1 MSYVAPHPAHLVAAG
16 MPAFPMPPGVTAHVI
31 PQAPPSLPPQHH
43 LQQVQM
49 SGQGLPMLP
58 NAPLPPSM
66 LAAEPKPNKRKK
78 SYAKQTGAVSSSTSA
93 AVALH
98 VNRGAPSTNG
108 RPLPP
113 PAAPLPAALPAAGGE
128 DVKLDTL
135 FAVKDKCEFCDYVCD
150 KRDRMRRHVRS
161 MHYNY
166 KPFACDQC
174 PFTTGR
180 KDKLKRHVECVHCD
194 VKPYKCEF
202 CTHRS
207 GRKDKIKEHEQSVH
221 YGIKGRP
228 KKKYKK
234 KTKAERDA
242 TAAAQVVHALVMG
255 HQQPLPPQA
264 PPAPASAAPQHL
276 VLKPESQENFVVV
289 NLPDFA

>member
-1 MSYVAPHPAHLVAAG
+1 MSYIAPHPAHLVAAG

-43 LQQVQM
+43 LQQQM
-49 SGQGLPMLP
+49 QVSGQGLPILP
-58 NAPLPPSM
+58 NAPLPQSM
-66 LAAEPKPNKRKK
+66 LADVKPNKRKK
-78 SYAKQTGAVSSSTSA
+78 SYAKQTTAAAAASSSTAA
-93 AVALH
+93 AVLQ
-98 VNRGAPSTNG
+98 VNRSASALTNG
-108 RPLPP
+108 RPPPALPP
-113 PAAPLPAALPAAGGE
+113 GSE
-128 DVKLDTL
+128 DMKLDTL

-180 KDKLKRHVECVHCD
+180 KDKLKRHMECVHCD

-221 YGIKGRP
+221 YGIKARP

-234 KTKAERDA
+234 KTKAEKDNA
-242 TAAAQVVHALVMG
+242 AAAAQVVHALVTG
-255 HQQPLPPQA
+255 HHQPLPQA
-264 PPAPASAAPQHL
+264 PPASTAPQHL
-276 VLKPESQENFVVV
+276 VLKPESQDNFVVV
-289 NLPDFA
+289 NLPDFT

>member
-1 MSYVAPHPAHLVAAG
+1 MSYVAPAHLVAAS

-43 LQQVQM
+43 LQQHMQL

-66 LAAEPKPNKRKK
+66 LGGDVKPNKRKK
-78 SYAKQTGAVSSSTSA
+78 NYAKQHTTAVSSSSTSA
-93 AVALH
+93 AALQ
-98 VNRGAPSTNG
+98 VNRSASATNG
-108 RPLPP
+108 RPP
-113 PAAPLPAALPAAGGE
+113 PALPSGSGGE

-180 KDKLKRHVECVHCD
+180 KDKLKRHTECVHCD

-234 KTKAERDA
+234 KTKAEKDCA
-242 TAAAQVVHALVMG
+242 AAAAQVVHALVTG
-255 HQQPLPPQA
+255 HAQPLPPV
-264 PPAPASAAPQHL
+264 PPATAAAPAPQHL

-289 NLPDFA
+289 NLPDFT

>member
-1 MSYVAPHPAHLVAAG
+1 MSYVAPHPAHLVAAS

-31 PQAPPSLPPQHH
+31 PQAPPSLQPQHQ
-43 LQQVQM
+43 LQQQM
-49 SGQGLPMLP
+49 QVSGQGLPMLP

-66 LAAEPKPNKRKK
+66 LGEAKTNKRKK
-78 SYAKQTGAVSSSTSA
+78 NYAKQTAAVSSSTSA
-93 AVALH
+93 AALALQ
-98 VNRGAPSTNG
+98 VNRSVPATNG
-108 RPLPP
+108 RPVPPPSLPP
-113 PAAPLPAALPAAGGE
+113 GSE

-242 TAAAQVVHALVMG
+242 TAAAERVVHALVTQ
-255 HQQPLPPQA
+255 HPLPPVPQA
-264 PPAPASAAPQHL
+264 VPQGL
-276 VLKPESQENFVVV
+276 VLKPESQDNFVVV
-289 NLPDFA
+289 NLPDFT

>member
-16 MPAFPMPPGVTAHVI
+16 MPAFPMPPGITAHVI
-31 PQAPPSLPPQHH
+31 PQAPPSLPLPPQHH
-43 LQQVQM
+43 LHQQMQL
-49 SGQGLPMLP
+49 SGQGLPILP

-66 LAAEPKPNKRKK
+66 LGAEPVKPNKRKK
-78 SYAKQTGAVSSSTSA
+78 NYTKQQPTAVTAAAASSSTSA
-93 AVALH
+93 LALQ
-98 VNRGAPSTNG
+98 VNRSANGG
-108 RPLPP
+108 RPADL
-113 PAAPLPAALPAAGGE
+113 APGPGGE

-180 KDKLKRHVECVHCD
+180 KDKLKRHMECVHCD

-221 YGIKGRP
+221 YGIKARP

-234 KTKAERDA
+234 KTKAEKDNA
-242 TAAAQVVHALVMG
+242 AAAAQVVHALVTG
-255 HQQPLPPQA
+255 HHQQQLQA
-264 PPAPASAAPQHL
+264 PPASAAPQHL
-276 VLKPESQENFVVV
+276 VLKPESQDNFVVV